1 MRSPRAVLVVDD
13 DVAMGEMV
21 VSLLDDHGIDAECVG
36 SADAAL
42 AAVER
47 REFDAVLSDI
57 RMPGRTGLELLGE
70 LRERC
75 PDVPVVLM
83 TAFGSIDSA
92 VAAMRGGAFHYVTKP
107 FKREEVLV
115 VLERA
120 FEHRELERENARL
133 RRAVDRTA
141 SFGDLLG
148 ASPAMR
154 EIFAKI
160 RKVAD
165 SRSSVLITG
174 ESGTGKEVVA
184 RTLHFSGSRREK
196 PFIPINCT
204 AIPEGLL
211 ESELFGHRKGA
222 FTGADSNKEGLFARA
237 NGGTLFLDEIGDMG
251 GGLQSKL
258 LRVLQDGEVRPVGGT
273 ESVKVDVRIVAATN
287 SELETAVARGT
298 FREDLL
304 YRLDVIRL
312 DVPALRERP
321 EDILFLFSHFAR
333 ELSRQHVRELP
344 ELTDGFTSALLE
356 HPWPGNVR
364 ELENFVER
372 LLLTHRGKPLGK
384 RDFNRLKRGAARPA
398 PGGPSVGFD
407 PDSTLADAVEDAE
420 RRYLRGA
427 LQHYR
432 GRVQETADAIG
443 VNRRTLL
450 RKLKKHGLDRRE
462 FRDT

>member
-1 MRSPRAVLVVDD
+1 MPNSQTVILIASRQAEAPLRRAGRPTRKLSSIETALDDPDLQGAAAVVLSGQALKKRDVAKTLKDLRGRAPRATIVVWGPDLRS
-13 DVAMGEMV
+13 GV
-21 VSLLDDHGIDAECVG
+21 VRAC
-36 SADAAL
+36 
-42 AAVER
+42 
-47 REFDAVLSDI
+47 
-57 RMPGRTGLELLGE
+57 
-70 LRERC
+70 
-75 PDVPVVLM
+75 LM
-83 TAFGSIDSA
+83 N
-92 VAAMRGGAFHYVTKP
+92 GATD
-107 FKREEVLV
+107 V
-115 VLERA
+115 VLEA
-120 FEHRELERENARL
+120 SPETLAESLLADLEQQLVLPPLERL
-133 RRAVDRTA
+133 QRTRQRGRPFHGLA
-141 SFGDLLG
+141 
-148 ASPAMR
+148 
-154 EIFAKI
+154 
-160 RKVAD
+160 
-165 SRSSVLITG
+165 SRSDAMWDMFETCVRVGPTDAAVLILG
-174 ESGTGKEVVA
+174 ETGTGKERLARAIHALSKRPGRWVA
-184 RTLHFSGSRREK
+184 V
-196 PFIPINCT
+196 NCG
-204 AIPEGLL
+204 AVPESLL
-211 ESELFGHRKGA
+211 ESELFGHEKGA
-222 FTGADSNKEGLFARA
+222 FTGATRAKTGLFRHAD
-237 NGGTLFLDEIGDMG
+237 GGTLFLDEVGNMP
-251 GGLQSKL
+251 LEAQFSL
-258 LRVLQDGEVRPVGGT
+258 LRTLQEGTVRPVGAQ
-273 ESVKVDVRIVAATN
+273 EQIPVDVRIVAATN

-333 ELSRQHVRELP
+333 ELSRQHVREFP

-372 LLLTHRGKPLGK
+372 LLLTHRGKPLGR